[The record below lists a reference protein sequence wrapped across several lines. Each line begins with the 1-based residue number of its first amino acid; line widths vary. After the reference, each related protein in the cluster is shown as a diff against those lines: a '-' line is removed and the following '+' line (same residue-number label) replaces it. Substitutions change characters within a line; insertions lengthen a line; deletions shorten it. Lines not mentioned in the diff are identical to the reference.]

1 MGYKHWAQTYPKNWA
16 HSPSYLCSHYH
27 TILHSYHFASQKR
40 FDHRKQP
47 QSDYAYTE
55 WGNSI
60 RGPFSSRGNST
71 ATGRSSSDSPSPEP
85 SSPSSHSAL
94 PVRSHFF
101 IIFFA
106 HESVWI
112 WSDLKRLIQLID
124 YLILIYNCRRRSE
137 KVRLCSEAQEVWN
150 FIPNLI
156 YCYYDFVTLDSN
168 IRIIALCVLMYAYSN
183 RFLNQQTSRIY
194 FITDSEYCFAN

>member
-1 MGYKHWAQTYPKNWA
+1 MRKFDPWPVFFKREFNRNWPFLVGFA
-16 HSPSYLCSHYH
+16 ITG
-27 TILHSYHFASQKR
+27 TIITKLSL
-40 FDHRKQP
+40 
-47 QSDYAYTE
+47 
-55 WGNSI
+55 GL
-60 RGPFSSRGNST
+60 
-71 ATGRSSSDSPSPEP
+71 TGSFPLF
-85 SSPSSHSAL
+85 H
-94 PVRSHFF
+94 HFF
-101 IIFFA
+101 CTRV
-106 HESVWI
+106 SVWI

-168 IRIIALCVLMYAYSN
+168 IRIIALCALMYAYSN